1 MGTEFARAERA
12 TPEELAKDIRTVK
25 DLPLVLELVELLSD
39 AFVILNLHRQIVYCN
54 PGLIKLLDLPG
65 PEAIYGMRP
74 GEALQCIHATDSE
87 AGCGTTAFC
96 KYCGAVN
103 AILSS
108 QKTPGKPAQNECRL
122 TVGTENQAFDFK
134 LRANTLSLMDRTFT
148 LMVVQDIGSEKR
160 RRILERLFFHDILN
174 TAGGIQG
181 LMELMQEATEEE
193 LNEFLSL
200 AEASTKTL
208 MDEINAQRD
217 LMAAEQGE
225 LATDECQVNSITQLN
240 KIKTIYQAH
249 PIARNKILRIHG
261 DAADTDV
268 ISDPGLL
275 TRILGNMVKNAL
287 EAEPD
292 GAAITLG
299 ADLEGNRLEFWVAN
313 PTPMPEEVRMQVF
326 QRSFS
331 TKGTGRGLG
340 TYSLRLFGENYLG
353 GKVGFSSTPDDGT
366 RFFFSLPLPA

>member
-12 TPEELAKDIRTVK
+12 TPEELAIDIRTLK
-25 DLPLVLELVELLSD
+25 DLPLVFELVELLSD

-87 AGCGTTAFC
+87 GGCGTTAFC